1 VDRFKKCH
9 PRLAMAFHPALWS
22 ALRPVLSLPPV
33 RGAVWKGFQ
42 RLRRDPSVIDI
53 LDKRWGAGVDL
64 RDERHVLWRLGV
76 TADEDWVRGRFR
88 AIHDKVIANRA
99 GTVEPFADRST
110 LDALSLLD
118 FLSDVAAT
126 QGVWSKL
133 GESASKAVYY
143 PFNSPAILDA
153 AFSAPWD
160 VKLAE
165 PKGLLRDVA
174 RKIGV
179 PEFIITRPKAGFVVG
194 PSRWALRDAAF
205 EPLVP
210 LAAKVWG
217 EAELRRMQSS
227 VWNTAFTFWTMLNYA
242 IWRRLFIDGE
252 RLDTL
257 AGELERSMGQTRRGG
272 GEARDALEAVP
283 AAI

>member
-1 VDRFKKCH
+1 MA
-9 PRLAMAFHPALWS
+9 LAFHPALWS
-22 ALRPVLSLPPV
+22 ALRPVLSLSPV
-33 RGAVWKGFQ
+33 RGAVHRGFL

-53 LDKRWGAGVDL
+53 LDKRWGPGVGL
-64 RDERHVLWRLGV
+64 RDERHILWRLGV
-76 TADEDWVRGRFR
+76 TADEEWVRGRFR
-88 AIHDKVIANRA
+88 AVHEKVIVNRA
-99 GTVEPFADRST
+99 GTVEPYGDRST

-133 GESASKAVYY
+133 GESAGKAVYY

-153 AFSAPWD
+153 AFSTPWD

-252 RLDTL
+252 SLDTL
-257 AGELERSMGQTRRGG
+257 MGELEQSMAQRRRAG
-272 GEARDALEAVP
+272 GEARDAFEPVP